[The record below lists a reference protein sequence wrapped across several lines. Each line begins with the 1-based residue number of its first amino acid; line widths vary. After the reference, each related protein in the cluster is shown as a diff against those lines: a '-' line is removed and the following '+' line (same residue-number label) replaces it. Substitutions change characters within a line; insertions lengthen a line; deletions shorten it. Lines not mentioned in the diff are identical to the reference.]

1 MSIRYF
7 TKNDLI
13 NANSKAI
20 KLNYNRTIKE
30 DFLNSLPSK
39 TRFPVDITLPLD
51 TLLMRVSVIIN
62 EKPETVFLDMDLRDF
77 TKLKIFNERGVNA

>member
-1 MSIRYF
+1 MAIRYF

-20 KLNYNRTIKE
+20 KLNYNRTIKK

-39 TRFPVDITLPLD
+39 TLFPIDITLPLD
-51 TLLMRVSVIIN
+51 TLLMRVSVILN
-62 EKPETVFLDMDLRDF
+62 DKPETVFLDMDLRDF
-77 TKLKIFNERGVNA
+77 TKLKTLNERRTNA